1 MTSQTSPNAPAAT
14 NAAASGPLFN
24 IARIYLKG
32 ISLEM
37 PHAPGVFKNTGECSV
52 NLSVNTKHSEIEPG
66 FHEVVLVGTVSLTDN
81 ASGKVVYLLE
91 IEQAGIFE
99 LRNIPAEHVEGLL
112 AERCPA
118 MLQNYLRVQITDTLS
133 RATLPTFILP
143 EIDWHQVALQAKAA
157 QAPQTSQL
165 H

>member
-1 MTSQTSPNAPAAT
+1 MTSQTSPNTPAIT
-14 NAAASGPLFN
+14 NTVANGPVFN

-32 ISLEM
+32 LSLEM
-37 PHAPGVFKNTGECSV
+37 PHAPGVFKNAGECSV
-52 NLSVNTKHSEIEPG
+52 NLSVDTKNAELEPG
-66 FHEVVLVGTVSLTDN
+66 FHEVVLIGTLSLTDN
-81 ASGKVVYLLE
+81 ATQKVVYLLE

-99 LRNIPAEHVEGLL
+99 LRNIPAEHVDGLL
-112 AERCPA
+112 KERCPA

-143 EIDWHQVALQAKAA
+143 EIDWHQVAVQAKANTA
-157 QAPQTSQL
+157 APSQL